1 VSDNTPFNI
10 VHRLVNDWQQ
20 SASSSEAA
28 PAQLHPEPVMQPI
41 LTDAVP
47 VACRAEISLAPESIS
62 AFTSGLP
69 AVGGFIIM
77 VAMAIVLIRLGRRM
91 NPERPDI
98 MREAFVTSSP
108 APFGSRK
115 MADLAAAEA
124 NSHYWQ
130 FMVAAFSDALE
141 AEGFTLRTEPRA
153 KVPLPDAV
161 RARVG
166 IAIVKARSRY
176 LNPRQSDEAAEAML
190 RDAEKD
196 DYTGSW
202 SDCCQ
207 RGAEAAG
214 WYVVR
219 RDAQV
224 L

>member
-1 VSDNTPFNI
+1 MSDNTPFNSM
-10 VHRLVNDWQQ
+10 HRLVNDWQQ

-41 LTDAVP
+41 LTDPVP
-47 VACRAEISLAPESIS
+47 AACRAEISLAPESIS

-69 AVGGFIIM
+69 AVGGFIVM
-77 VAMAIVLIRLGRRM
+77 VAMAIVLVRLGRRM
-91 NPERPDI
+91 NPERPDT
-98 MREAFVTSSP
+98 MREAFVSSSP

-130 FMVAAFSDALE
+130 FIVAAFSDALE
-141 AEGFTLRTEPRA
+141 AEGFTLRAEPRA

-190 RDAEKD
+190 RDAEMD

-202 SDCCQ
+202 TDCCQ

-219 RDAQV
+219 RDVQG